1 MVHPFPSTDSTISGK
16 VSVVFLSPF
25 IPTVAIVSV
34 SVLVF
39 GSIPVFELRVENE
52 LSNALSGKEVA
63 RLKGEEVIG
72 MAVEAR
78 ENLIY

>member
-1 MVHPFPSTDSTISGK
+1 M
-16 VSVVFLSPF
+16 
-25 IPTVAIVSV
+25 SV